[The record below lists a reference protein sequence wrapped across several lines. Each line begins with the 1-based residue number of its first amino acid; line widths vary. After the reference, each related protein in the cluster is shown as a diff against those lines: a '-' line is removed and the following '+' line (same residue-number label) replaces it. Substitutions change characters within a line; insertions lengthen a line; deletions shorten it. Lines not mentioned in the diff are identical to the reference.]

1 MSYGKFQIYTGDG
14 KGKTTAAIGLSIRA
28 AGRGAKVYFVQ
39 FLKNQKTGEQNTL
52 PLIKNITFK
61 RFGFKEFIINNK
73 ILKEHIETTKK
84 AILYVDKILNKEKIN
99 VLILDELNIILYY
112 NLITIEKVKEI
123 INICKQKN
131 IELII
136 TGRKPNKELIKIAD
150 LVTEMKE
157 IKHYFK
163 TTYARKG
170 IEF

>member
-1 MSYGKFQIYTGDG
+1 MSYGKLQIYTGNG

-39 FLKNQKTGEQNTL
+39 FLKNQKTGEQKTL
-52 PLIKNITFK
+52 PLIKNIVFK

-73 ILKEHIETTKK
+73 ILKQHIQTTEK
-84 AILYVDKILNKEKIN
+84 AIKYIDKILIKEKIDLL
-99 VLILDELNIILYY
+99 VLDELNIILYY
-112 NLITIEKVKEI
+112 NLITIDKVKEI
-123 INICKQKN
+123 INICKEKN
-131 IELII
+131 IEIII
-136 TGRKPNKELIKIAD
+136 TGRKPNKQLIKIAD

-163 TTYARKG
+163 TTNARKG